1 MLVIFVS
8 GGPASGRTTATT
20 VLEEYFTNVADVRTR
35 TITKPAGSRYDPS
48 NIKFQLYK
56 AVIEN
61 TADVVLLDGCA
72 YDSYDR
78 TELLSEIAAA
88 NASLAE
94 PREITC
100 VAVNLHRSDFFSF
113 EHNHDEGHHPYDQR
127 ALRALLNRVQQ
138 PILREGFACIFQ
150 VRRDHHVDPNEF
162 IPVLNRVGFDFP
174 CTPKTVSED
183 DSGEV
188 SEE

>member
-8 GGPASGRTTATT
+8 GGPVSGRTTATAA
-20 VLEEYFTNVADVRTR
+20 LEEYFTDVAGMSTKI
-35 TITKPAGSRYDPS
+35 ITKPAGGRYDSS
-48 NIKFQLYK
+48 NIKLQLYK

-61 TADVVLLDGCA
+61 SADVVLLDGCA
-72 YDSYDR
+72 YDTYDR
-78 TELLSEIAAA
+78 AELLTEIAAA
-88 NASLAE
+88 DDSLAE

-113 EHNHDEGHHPYDQR
+113 EHNRDEGHHPYDQR

-150 VRRDHHVDPNEF
+150 VRRDHYVDPNEF
-162 IPVLNRVGFDFP
+162 IPVLNKVGFDFP
-174 CTPKTVSED
+174 YTPKSASKD
-183 DSGEV
+183 DT
-188 SEE
+188 EEADTE